1 MLYNSFQF
9 LWLLPLILVAYYFL
23 PILFVPLKISKT
35 IVANRLLLIVSYA
48 LYMQWNPAYALIL
61 LGVTA
66 ETYLFALWIG
76 NTVGQWRRKFLL
88 ISCGIGLALLPLL
101 VFKYYSFITSS
112 FASLF
117 GWGELF
123 YFSGCRVFVRCVFP
137 AYPPRIQLV
146 GLYAVCIFFSSDSV
160 WPHQQGLFSASS
172 NQRRK
177 NIRSGRNSTR
187 TEANIM
193 GAVS

>member
-117 GWGELF
+117 GWG
-123 YFSGCRVFVRCVFP
+123 
-137 AYPPRIQLV
+137 
-146 GLYAVCIFFSSDSV
+146 
-160 WPHQQGLFSASS
+160 
-172 NQRRK
+172 
-177 NIRSGRNSTR
+177 
-187 TEANIM
+187 
-193 GAVS
+193 

>member
-76 NTVGQWRRKFLL
+76 NTGAMAKEIFTDKLWNR
-88 ISCGIGLALLPLL
+88 SG
-101 VFKYYSFITSS
+101 TSS
-112 FASLF
+112 
-117 GWGELF
+117 
-123 YFSGCRVFVRCVFP
+123 
-137 AYPPRIQLV
+137 
-146 GLYAVCIFFSSDSV
+146 
-160 WPHQQGLFSASS
+160 
-172 NQRRK
+172 
-177 NIRSGRNSTR
+177 
-187 TEANIM
+187 
-193 GAVS
+193 AVSVQVL